1 MKNYK
6 QSSEM
11 QRKAEEAVNNES
23 RLAEFE
29 RKYNDPDYVA
39 PVDPW
44 WTTMDADTDF
54 IEEHDK

>member
-1 MKNYK
+1 MNYK
-6 QSSEM
+6 PSSELT
-11 QRKAEEAVNNES
+11 RKSEENLNNES

-29 RKYNDPDYVA
+29 RKYNDPDYCA

-44 WTTMDADTDF
+44 WTAQDQDTDF